1 MSEEVKGGRRA
12 AARAGLAGR
21 ALRAWGRAG
30 LLLWATGAMCGA
42 LRAQTGPP
50 PASPPQEEQAP
61 LPAAPPAELTL
72 KNALDRALQNSRE
85 LALAR
90 IRSSVTRRQ
99 ANVTKAR
106 FLPNLFTGSGVVYTY
121 GIPETPG
128 GTAPS
133 LFNLAY
139 VQTLF
144 NPPLLGQYR
153 AETLQAQIDQ
163 LETARTRD
171 TVLVKT
177 ASTYLELGKV
187 RHGLEVVKTESASAT
202 HVLEVTR
209 GRVQEGQELP
219 IELTRAELTAA
230 RVEQRRLQLEGREDV
245 LEASLRDL
253 CNVAHDRA
261 IDLPPNEQPPNFAAA
276 ADLPMR
282 QLIAMGLENSVE
294 IRQAELD
301 YRAKQERLKGEKGGY
316 FPTVD
321 LVGKYSLLSKI
332 NNYDQFFKTFQ
343 RNNVNVGL
351 QINIPVFS
359 ARTTAAVEL
368 AQADLHRSEL
378 ALSATRSRVEDEVRR
393 TARRVRETEAS
404 REVARLELKLAQQ
417 ELQVA
422 QAKFEEGHANLR
434 DVERPRLEESTKWL
448 AFLDADYDNQQAAL
462 ELLRLTGQLATVLQ

>member
-1 MSEEVKGGRRA
+1 MSEGLGA
-12 AARAGLAGR
+12 HGSAARPAGSNLAGR
-21 ALRAWGRAG
+21 AWISAAAFFLGCFTLQG
-30 LLLWATGAMCGA
+30 T
-42 LRAQTGPP
+42 LRAQAGPP
-50 PASPPQEEQAP
+50 PAPPPPEDAAQ
-61 LPAAPPAELTL
+61 LSGAPPAELTL
-72 KNALDRALQNSRE
+72 KNALDRALQNSRD

-99 ANVTKAR
+99 ANLTKAH
-106 FLPNLFTGSGVVYTY
+106 FQPNLFTGSGIIYTN

-144 NPPLLGQYR
+144 NPPLRGQYH
-153 AETLQAQIDQ
+153 AETIQAQIDQ
-163 LETARTRD
+163 LQTARTRD

-187 RHGLEVVKTESASAT
+187 RHGLDVVRTEGASAT
-202 HVLEVTR
+202 RVLEVTR
-209 GRVQEGQELP
+209 ERVQEGKELP

-253 CNVAHDRA
+253 CNVAHDRPIA
-261 IDLPPNEQPPNFAAA
+261 LRPAEPAPNFAAA
-276 ADLPMR
+276 ADRPLH
-282 QLIAMGLENSVE
+282 QLIAMGLENSIE

-301 YRAKQERLKGEKGGY
+301 YRAKQEKLKGEKGGY

-332 NNYDQFFKTFQ
+332 NNYQDFYKTFQ

-351 QINIPVFS
+351 QINIPIFS
-359 ARTTAAVEL
+359 ARTTAAVDL
-368 AQADLHRSEL
+368 AREDLHRSEL
-378 ALSATRSRVEDEVRR
+378 ELSATRSRVEDEVRR
-393 TARRVRETEAS
+393 SARHVRETEAA
-404 REVARLELKLAQQ
+404 REVARLELKLAQE
-417 ELQVA
+417 ELHVLQA
-422 QAKFEEGHANLR
+422 QFEEGRANLR
-434 DVERPRLEESTKWL
+434 DVEKLRLDESTKWL

-462 ELLRLTGQLATVLQ
+462 DLLRLTGQLATVLQ